1 VSNPNESYISPLYAV
16 LMESSGSGRAEWE
29 RELDVRTAALTAG
42 VWLGWF
48 SVAAVLLALALGI
61 PAHHRLLVALLM
73 LAAGVTNGLVRFIP
87 VRWWSTQRRSETLL
101 ALWSGGLLALAGA
114 VVLLA
119 GARSDFSLLL
129 FLGVPFLATIHSGRQ
144 RVLWLAVAIGGMGV
158 VLAVGGGFDA
168 AAVAL
173 RAVLWAGAAALAVWL
188 ADLNRRAAAAQAELR
203 ERAELERLLLA
214 EAHHRVK
221 NSLQTVAD
229 LLLLG
234 RPEGADG
241 KAFDETAERI
251 RAIAVVH
258 RLLAE
263 RRGADVS
270 AAELLGLLVEGIAPG
285 ASVTAVDVRLDATR
299 AQHVGMVANE
309 LIANAAE
316 HGRGPIEVELSSG
329 EDLVLAVRDHGDGFG
344 DHRAGLGLTL
354 VERIVGQSLGGSF
367 TVEHTPAGLT
377 EAKIT
382 FDQAD

>member
-1 VSNPNESYISPLYAV
+1 MGNPNNRYTSPAYAV
-16 LMESSGSGRAEWE
+16 PVVFFLPDRPESESE
-29 RELDVRTAALTAG
+29 REVRTAALTAG

-48 SVAAVLLALALGI
+48 SVAAVLLALVLGI
-61 PAHHRLLVALLM
+61 PAQHRLLVASLM
-73 LAAGVTNGLVRFIP
+73 LVAGVTNGLMRFIP
-87 VRWWSTQRRSETLL
+87 AQWWSTQRRSETLV
-101 ALWSGGLLALAGA
+101 ALWSGGLLALAAA

-129 FLGVPFLATIHSGRQ
+129 FLGVPFLATIHSGRP
-144 RVLWLAVAIGGMGV
+144 RIAWLTLAIGGMGTILAASGAYTAGAV
-158 VLAVGGGFDA
+158 V
-168 AAVAL
+168 L
-173 RAVLWAGAAALAVWL
+173 RAVLLAGAAVLAVWL

-234 RPEGADG
+234 RPDG
-241 KAFDETAERI
+241 SAGHAFDETADRI

-258 RLLAE
+258 RLLAQ

-285 ASVTAVDVRLDATR
+285 ASVSAVDVRLDATR

-316 HGRGPIEVELSSG
+316 HGRAPIEVELSSG
-329 EDLVLAVRDHGDGFG
+329 EDLVLAVRDHGDGFA
-344 DHRAGLGLTL
+344 DRPPGLGLTL
-354 VERIVGQSLGGSF
+354 VERIVGQSLGGTF
-367 TVEHTPAGLT
+367 AVEHTPAGLT

-382 FDQAD
+382 FAQAD

>member
-1 VSNPNESYISPLYAV
+1 MDPSPP
-16 LMESSGSGRAEWE
+16 GRAEWE
-29 RELDVRTAALTAG
+29 SELEVRTAALTAG

-61 PAHHRLLVALLM
+61 PAHHRVLVASLM
-73 LAAGVTNGLVRFIP
+73 LVAGVTNGLVRFIP
-87 VRWWSTQRRSETLL
+87 VGWWSTQRRSEALL

-119 GARSDFSLLL
+119 GARSEFSLLL
-129 FLGVPFLATIHSGRQ
+129 FLGVPFLATIHSGRS
-144 RVLWLAVAIGGMGV
+144 RVLWLTVAIGGMGV
-158 VLAVGGGFDA
+158 VLALSGVFDA
-168 AAVAL
+168 GAVAL
-173 RAVLWAGAAALAVWL
+173 RAVLWAGAAVLAVWL

-234 RPEGADG
+234 RPDGADG
-241 KAFDETAERI
+241 HAFDETAERI

-270 AAELLGLLVEGIAPG
+270 AAELLGLLVDGAAPG
-285 ASVTAVDVRLDATR
+285 ATVSAVDVRLDATR
-299 AQHVGMVANE
+299 AQQVGMVANE

-316 HGRGPIEVELSSG
+316 HGRPPIQVDLSLDG
-329 EDLVLAVRDHGDGFG
+329 ELVLAVRDHGDGFG
-344 DHRAGLGLTL
+344 ECPPGLGLAL

-367 TVEHTPAGLT
+367 TVEHAPGLT
-377 EAKIT
+377 EAKVT
-382 FDQAD
+382 FEPTTG